1 MNYCSNCGKK
11 VNENQDVCLNCGV
24 NLKKD
29 KKIELQL
36 SDSKVTINNAKVDGY
51 ALQTGKKTIG
61 EIAEL
66 ENRFAVVENG
76 EVKAFFKNLEQAI
89 ESTIENYNLNR

>member
-1 MNYCSNCGKK
+1 MS
-11 VNENQDVCLNCGV
+11 
-24 NLKKD
+24 KKD

-89 ESTIENYNLNR
+89 ESTNENYNLNR